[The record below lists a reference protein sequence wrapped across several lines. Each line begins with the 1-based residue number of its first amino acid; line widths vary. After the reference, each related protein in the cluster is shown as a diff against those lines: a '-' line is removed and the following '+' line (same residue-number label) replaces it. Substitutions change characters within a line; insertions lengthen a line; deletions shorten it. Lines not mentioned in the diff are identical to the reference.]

1 MTPPSAAP
9 YQLLSPYP
17 EQALAF
23 TTAIERVARL
33 IGRARTGMSSLFDI
47 TVPGWRMLSLV
58 ELSGSIATLTHLARH
73 LHLSRPSARETATR
87 LRDIGYLAI
96 GRSPGDRRLC
106 VLTVTDAGME
116 CLSELDAGIK
126 FLMLEMTSDIPVA
139 DLVQATQNLDRMAQ
153 RLRPCETVFRRS
165 PRRPAPG

>member
-1 MTPPSAAP
+1 MTPPSAAR

-33 IGRARTGMSSLFDI
+33 IGRARTGMSSLFDL

-58 ELSGSIATLTHLARH
+58 ELSGSIATLTHLARQ

-106 VLTVTDAGME
+106 ILTVTDAGLE
-116 CLSELDAGIK
+116 CLSELDGCIR
-126 FLMLEMTSDIPVA
+126 FLLLEMTNDVPA
-139 DLVQATQNLDRMAQ
+139 AHLVDAAQVLNRMAS
-153 RLRPCETVFRRS
+153 RLRACETVLRRS
-165 PRRPAPG
+165 PRRPSPG